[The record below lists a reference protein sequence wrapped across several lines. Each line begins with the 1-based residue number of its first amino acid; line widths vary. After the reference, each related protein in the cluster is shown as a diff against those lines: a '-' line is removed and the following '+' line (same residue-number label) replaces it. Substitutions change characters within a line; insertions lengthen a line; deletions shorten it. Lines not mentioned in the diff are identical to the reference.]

1 MKNKIVITAAL
12 TGGAT
17 RKEQNPAVPYTTEE
31 FVAEAKR
38 CQEAG
43 AAVVHIHFRDPK
55 SGWQTFD
62 PAIMQE
68 VTQAIQE
75 ETNVI
80 LNLTTGGM
88 GPGIDLAA
96 RKQTVTHMAPEMCS
110 LNPGATNF
118 CFANFKDGSIIYD
131 FIYDNPFKATIE
143 FGQIMRAKGIKPEL
157 ECFAISHVHNVDFF
171 QQYYN
176 LLETPLHFSFVFGVL
191 GATRFDADSLAGF
204 IHAIPADATWQGIGV
219 GASCFPVALASA
231 AFGGHIRVGLEDNIY
246 IDPSTRRLAKG
257 SWDQVEKAV
266 QIGRLVGREPAT
278 PDEARQIYHIPP
290 RTS

>member
-31 FVAEAKR
+31 FVTEAKR
-38 CQEAG
+38 CEAAG
-43 AAVVHIHFRDPK
+43 AAIVHIHFRNPQT
-55 SGWQTFD
+55 GWQTFD

-68 VTQAIQE
+68 VSEAIQQ
-75 ETNVI
+75 ETKVI

-88 GPGIDLAA
+88 GPGIDLEA
-96 RKQTVTHMAPEMCS
+96 RKQTVLHMAPEMCS
-110 LNPGATNF
+110 LNPGTTNF
-118 CFANFKDGSIIYD
+118 CFANFKDGSIIHD
-131 FIYDNPFKATIE
+131 LTYDNPFKATID
-143 FGQIMRAKGIKPEL
+143 FGRIMREKGIKPEL
-157 ECFAISHVHNVDFF
+157 ECFAVSHVHNVDFF
-171 QQYYN
+171 QQYYD
-176 LLETPLHFSFVFGVL
+176 LLATPLHFSFVFGVL

-204 IHAIPADATWQGIGV
+204 MHAIPDNATWQGIGV
-219 GASCFPVALASA
+219 GPSCFPVALASA

-246 IDPSTRRLAKG
+246 IDPATRTLSKG

-278 PDEARQIYHIPP
+278 PAEARQIYNIPA
-290 RTS
+290 RA